1 MEQTPV
7 IVLVGPTA
15 VGKTKTGI
23 ELAKAFNGEI
33 VSGDSVQVYRGMDIG
48 SAKVTVEEAEGI
60 PHHLIDICD
69 PDEAMSVAKFQTLAR
84 AAIDDI
90 YARGKLPI
98 LVGGTGLY
106 IRSILYDYEFTE
118 RPVDN
123 ALRESLELEAE
134 ANGPE
139 ALHARLRSLDPKR
152 AESIHPNNVRRVIR
166 ALEVALQGDA
176 QAMDSL
182 PSQHYAYKLF
192 VLHADRDVLYERINL
207 RVNLMLEAGLIE
219 EVERLL
225 AAGYRDTQAMRA
237 IGYKEVVPYI
247 EGLMTREQMTEML
260 KQHTRKFAK
269 RQLTWFR
276 HQFDGIWVDM
286 GRKSF
291 ELSYQNI
298 YDEVEEFFRKF
309 RLFERD
315 ID

>member
-1 MEQTPV
+1 MKKTPV

-23 ELAKAFNGEI
+23 ELAKVFNGEI
-33 VSGDSVQVYRGMDIG
+33 VSGDSVQVYKGMDIG

-98 LVGGTGLY
+98 VVGGTGLY
-106 IRSILYDYEFTE
+106 IRAILYNYEFAE
-118 RPVDN
+118 RPVDHV
-123 ALRESLELEAE
+123 LRETLEKEAE
-134 ANGPE
+134 MNGPE
-139 ALHARLRSLDPKR
+139 VLHARLQSLDPRR

-182 PSQHYAYKLF
+182 PSEHYAYQLF
-192 VLHADRDVLYERINL
+192 VLHADRDVLYERINR
-207 RVNLMLEAGLIE
+207 RVDLMIETGLVE
-219 EVERLL
+219 EVKRLL
-225 AAGYRDTQAMRA
+225 ASGYRDTQAMRA
-237 IGYKEVVPYI
+237 IGYKEVVPYLDGVI
-247 EGLMTREQMTEML
+247 AHDQMTDTL

-276 HQFDGIWVDM
+276 HQFNGIWVDM

-298 YDEVEEFFRKF
+298 YDEVEGFFRKF
-309 RLFERD
+309 RLFQRD

>member
-1 MEQTPV
+1 MEKTPV
-7 IVLVGPTA
+7 IVIVGPTA

-60 PHHLIDICD
+60 PHHLIDLCD
-69 PDEAMSVAKFQTLAR
+69 PDEPMSVAKFQQLAR
-84 AAIDDI
+84 HAIDDI

-98 LVGGTGLY
+98 IVGGTGLY
-106 IRSILYDYEFTE
+106 IRSILYDYEFVE
-118 RPVDN
+118 RPVNETLRASLEDE
-123 ALRESLELEAE
+123 ASRLGPDTLHDRLRE
-134 ANGPE
+134 
-139 ALHARLRSLDPKR
+139 LDPRR
-152 AESIHPNNVRRVIR
+152 AEQIHPNNVRRVIR
-166 ALEVALQGDA
+166 ALEVAMQGDA
-176 QAMDSL
+176 QAMNST
-182 PSQHYAYKLF
+182 PSEHYAYKLF
-192 VLHADRDVLYERINL
+192 VLHADRDVLYERINK
-207 RVNLMLEAGLIE
+207 RVDVMLASGLVE

-225 AAGYRDTQAMRA
+225 ESGYGDTQAMRA

-247 EGLMTREQMTEML
+247 EGRVTEERMRETL
-260 KQHTRKFAK
+260 KQHTRQFAK

-291 ELSYQNI
+291 ELSYKNI
-298 YDEVEEFFRKF
+298 YDEVEGFFRKF

>member
-1 MEQTPV
+1 MEKTPV
-7 IVLVGPTA
+7 IVIVGPTA

-69 PDEAMSVAKFQTLAR
+69 PDEPMSVAKFQQRAR
-84 AAIDDI
+84 QAIDDI

-106 IRSILYDYEFTE
+106 IRSILYDYEFAE
-118 RPVDN
+118 RPVN
-123 ALRESLELEAE
+123 EALRASLEDEASRLG
-134 ANGPE
+134 AD
-139 ALHARLRSLDPKR
+139 ALHERLRELDPRR
-152 AESIHPNNVRRVIR
+152 AEQIHPNNVRRVIR
-166 ALEVALQGDA
+166 ALEVAMQGDS
-176 QAMDSL
+176 QAVDSA
-182 PSQHYAYKLF
+182 PSEHYAYKLF
-192 VLHADRDVLYERINL
+192 VLHADRDVLYERINE
-207 RVNLMLEAGLIE
+207 RVDVMVETGLVD
-219 EVERLL
+219 EVKHLL
-225 AAGYRDTQAMRA
+225 DAGYENTHAMRA

-247 EGLMTREQMTEML
+247 EGRITEERMRETL
-260 KQHTRKFAK
+260 KQHTRQFAK

-291 ELSYQNI
+291 ELSYKNI
-298 YDEVEEFFRKF
+298 YDEVEGFFRKF

-315 ID
+315 TD

>member
-1 MEQTPV
+1 MEKTPV
-7 IVLVGPTA
+7 IVIVGPTA

-69 PDEAMSVAKFQTLAR
+69 PDEPMSVAKFQQLAR

-118 RPVDN
+118 RPVDE
-123 ALRESLELEAE
+123 ALRSKLEQEAE
-134 ANGPE
+134 QQGAA
-139 ALHARLRSLDPKR
+139 ALHERLRSLDPRR
-152 AESIHPNNVRRVIR
+152 AELIHPNNVRRVIR
-166 ALEVALQGDA
+166 ALEVALQGDV
-176 QAMDSL
+176 QAMDSA
-182 PSQHYAYKLF
+182 PSEHYAYKLF
-192 VLHADRDVLYERINL
+192 VLHADRDVLYERINE
-207 RVNLMLEAGLIE
+207 RVDVMLASGLIE

-225 AAGYRDTQAMRA
+225 ESGYGDTQAMRA
-237 IGYKEVVPYI
+237 IGYKEVVPYV
-247 EGLMTREQMTEML
+247 EGRMSEERMRETL
-260 KQHTRKFAK
+260 KQHTRQFAK

-291 ELSYQNI
+291 ELSYKNI
-298 YDEVEEFFRKF
+298 YDEVEGFFRKF

>member
-1 MEQTPV
+1 MEKTPV
-7 IVLVGPTA
+7 IVIVGPTA

-60 PHHLIDICD
+60 PHHLIDLCE
-69 PDEAMSVAKFQTLAR
+69 PDEPMSVAKFQQLAR
-84 AAIDDI
+84 HAIDDI

-98 LVGGTGLY
+98 IVGGTGLY
-106 IRSILYDYEFTE
+106 IRSILYDYEFVE
-118 RPVDN
+118 RPVN
-123 ALRESLELEAE
+123 EALRASLEDEASRL
-134 ANGPE
+134 GPD
-139 ALHARLRSLDPKR
+139 ALHDRLRELDPRR
-152 AESIHPNNVRRVIR
+152 AEQIHPNNVRRVIR
-166 ALEVALQGDA
+166 ALEVAMQGDA
-176 QAMDSL
+176 QAMNST
-182 PSQHYAYKLF
+182 PSEHYAYKLF
-192 VLHADRDVLYERINL
+192 VLHADRDVLYERINK
-207 RVNLMLEAGLIE
+207 RVDVMLASGLVE

-225 AAGYRDTQAMRA
+225 ESGYGDTQAMRA
-237 IGYKEVVPYI
+237 IGYKEVVSYI
-247 EGLMTREQMTEML
+247 EGRVTEERMRETL
-260 KQHTRKFAK
+260 KQHTRQFAK

-291 ELSYQNI
+291 ELSYKNI
-298 YDEVEEFFRKF
+298 YDEVEGFFRKF